1 VLTGDAE
8 LPQRALD
15 WVLAAVPGARRIQSA
30 VRLYGGL
37 SAYTHLL
44 AVERS
49 RFGEPPLEVVLKR
62 VKPKWANPPIAV
74 EADVLRAVA
83 GADLPFSVPA
93 PLAQD
98 PLAQHCDLP
107 ALLMTRARGRIA
119 ISLDDWQSRVRALGR
134 TLAAFHAANVPCP
147 PSVEDYEVGRNRRD
161 RMVPEGIVTPDWAR
175 VWDLVLAREWSGTGL
190 IHGDYH
196 IGNALFEGTELTGI
210 IDWTTARRGPREFD
224 VSYCRMDLALVL
236 GADAPDMFAAAYE
249 DARGDKLRD
258 LALWDLAAS
267 VQAYP
272 DAALWLPGWVDA
284 GRTDLTADLVR
295 ARLEQFVDGAF
306 LRLATQI

>member
-1 VLTGDAE
+1 VLDDDAE
-8 LPQRALD
+8 LPQRAQA
-15 WVLAAVPGARRIQSA
+15 WVLAAVPGARRIHSA
-30 VRLYGGL
+30 VRLHGGL
-37 SAYTHLL
+37 SAHTHLL
-44 AVERS
+44 EVEQS
-49 RFGEPPLEVVLKR
+49 RAGDPPLELVLKR
-62 VKPKWANPPIAV
+62 FKPKWADPPVVV

-83 GADLPFSVPA
+83 AAPLPFSVPA

-98 PLAQHCDLP
+98 ALAQHCDLP

-119 ISLDDWQSRVRALGR
+119 LSLDDWQSRVRALGR

-147 PSVEDYEVGRNRRD
+147 ASVEAYEVGKNRREKQ
-161 RMVPEGIVTPDWAR
+161 VPDGIATPDWPR
-175 VWDLVLAREWSGTGL
+175 VWELVLAREWSGTAL
-190 IHGDYH
+190 LHGDFH
-196 IGNALFEGTELTGI
+196 IGNALFEGSELTGI
-210 IDWTTARRGPREFD
+210 IDWTTARRGPPEFD

-236 GADAPDMFAAAYE
+236 GEAAPDIFSSAYE
-249 DARGDKLRD
+249 AARGGKLRE

-284 GRTDLTADLVR
+284 GRTDLTPQLVR
-295 ARLEQFVDGAF
+295 ERLKNFVDGAL

>member
-1 VLTGDAE
+1 MLEDDAE

-15 WVLAAVPGARRIQSA
+15 WVLAAVPGARRIQRA
-30 VRLYGGL
+30 ARLHGGL
-37 SAYTHLL
+37 SAHTHLL
-44 AVERS
+44 EVERS
-49 RFGEPPLEVVLKR
+49 HAGEPPLELVLKR
-62 VKPKWANPPIAV
+62 FKPKWADPPVVV

-83 GADLPFSVPA
+83 AAALPFSVPA

-107 ALLMTRARGRIA
+107 AILMTRARGQIA
-119 ISLDDWQSRVRALGR
+119 LSLDDWPSRVRALGR

-147 PSVEDYEVGRNRRD
+147 ASVDAYEVEESRREKH
-161 RMVPEGIVTPDWAR
+161 VPDAIVTPDWSR
-175 VWDLVLAREWSGTGL
+175 VWELVLSRPFRGTAL

-196 IGNALFEGTELTGI
+196 IGNALFEGSELTGI
-210 IDWTTARRGPREFD
+210 IDWTTARRGPTEFD

-236 GADAPDMFAAAYE
+236 GEAAPDIFSSAYE
-249 DARGDKLRD
+249 DARGEELRE

-284 GRTDLTADLVR
+284 GRTDLTSELVR
-295 ARLEQFVDGAF
+295 ARLKDFVDGAL
-306 LRLATQI
+306 LRVAMQI

>member
-1 VLTGDAE
+1 VLEDDAE

-15 WVLAAVPGARRIQSA
+15 WVLAAVPGARRVQSA
-30 VRLYGGL
+30 VRLRGGL
-37 SAYTHLL
+37 SAHTHLL
-44 AVERS
+44 EVERS
-49 RFGEPPLEVVLKR
+49 LAGEPPLELVLKR
-62 VKPKWANPPIAV
+62 FKPKWADPPVVV

-83 GADLPFSVPA
+83 AAALPFSVPA

-107 ALLMTRARGRIA
+107 ALLMTRARGQIA
-119 ISLDDWQSRVRALGR
+119 LSLDDWQSRVRALGR

-147 PSVEDYEVGRNRRD
+147 ASVEAYEVERNRRD
-161 RMVPEGIVTPDWAR
+161 KQLPDGIATPDWSR
-175 VWDLVLAREWSGTGL
+175 VWELVLAGEWSGSAL

-196 IGNALFEGTELTGI
+196 IGNALFEGAELTGI
-210 IDWTTARRGPREFD
+210 IDWTTARRGPTEFD

-236 GADAPDMFAAAYE
+236 GATAPDIFAAAYE
-249 DARGDKLRD
+249 DARGAKLRE

-272 DAALWLPGWVDA
+272 DAASWLPGWVDA
-284 GRTDLTADLVR
+284 GRADLTPELVR
-295 ARLEQFVDGAF
+295 ARLKDFVDGAL
-306 LRLATQI
+306 LRLAMQI